1 LQQEVVVAALPKVQQ
16 QEQVDQ
22 VWVAQ
27 VVVVQ
32 LVSQL
37 AMVHRELDLVVVVA
51 VIALVT
57 WAAMAVQV

>member
-1 LQQEVVVAALPKVQQ
+1 LLLAAVVVAQLKDQS

-27 VVVVQ
+27 VAAARQ
-32 LVSQL
+32 VSQL
-37 AMVHRELDLVVVVA
+37 VMVHKEPDLVVAVA
-51 VIALVT
+51 VITLVT

>member
-16 QEQVDQ
+16 PEQVDQ

-27 VVVVQ
+27 AAAVQ
-32 LVSQL
+32 LASQL
-37 AMVHRELDLVVVVA
+37 AMVHRELDLAVVVA